1 MIKLPE
7 IERKSKEEIK
17 AFQNELLKK
26 QLVYLQENSTY
37 YSELFKAQKI
47 YIESINSVED
57 LVKIP
62 VTTKDELQKYNEKF
76 LCVPKSE
83 IADYVSTSGTSGDP
97 VLIAMTDEDLE
108 RLAYNEAL
116 SYDCAGLNS
125 GNTLQLTTTLDRRF
139 MAGLAYFLGA
149 RKAGIGVVRVG
160 SGVPELQWDTIRK
173 IKPDALICVPSFLL
187 KMIEY
192 AEENNIDYR
201 NSSVKK
207 VICIGEPLRN
217 QDFSDNVL
225 ASKIKSKWPLEL
237 YSTYASTEMATA
249 FTECE
254 AGMGG
259 HHHPELII
267 CEFLDE
273 NDQPVTEG
281 EAGELVVT
289 TLGVRGMPLLRYKTG
304 DIVKPYH
311 EKCSCGRTTFRLGPL
326 VGRKQQMI
334 KYKGTSLYPPS
345 LLDLLNDFEEVKH
358 YVIEVFS
365 SEIDEDEIQVKVFS
379 TNESEEMLDRIKDRF
394 RAKVRV
400 SPRIQFVSEPEILNI
415 KFPENSRKAVTFVD
429 NRNSLK

>member
-47 YIESINSVED
+47 DIESINSVED

-62 VTTKDELQKYNEKF
+62 VTTKDELQRYNEKF

-273 NDQPVTEG
+273 NDQPVDEG
-281 EAGELVVT
+281 ESGELVVT
-289 TLGVRGMPLLRYKTG
+289 TLGVKGMPLLRYKTG

-311 EKCSCGRTTFRLGPL
+311 EKCCCGRTTFRLGPL

-379 TNESEEMLDRIKDRF
+379 TNETDEMLDRIKDRF

-400 SPRIQFVSEPEILNI
+400 SPRIQFVSEPEILKI
-415 KFPENSRKAVTFVD
+415 KFPENSRKAITFLD
-429 NRNSLK
+429 NRKS

>member
-1 MIKLPE
+1 MRKKNKMIPIPE
-7 IERKSKEEIK
+7 IEKKSSSEIK
-17 AFQNELLKK
+17 LFQEKLLRK
-26 QLVYLQENSTY
+26 QLVYLKENSPY
-37 YSELFKAQKI
+37 YSQLFQTHQI
-47 YIESINSVED
+47 DIGLINSLEN
-57 LVKIP
+57 LIQIP
-62 VTTKDELQKYNEKF
+62 VTTKDDLQKFNDDF
-76 LCVPKSE
+76 LCIPRNQ
-83 IADYVSTSGTSGDP
+83 IADYVTTSGTSGEP
-97 VLIAMTDEDLE
+97 VWIALSDGDLN
-108 RLAYNEAL
+108 RLAYNEEL
-116 SYDCAGLNS
+116 SYQCAGLTNES
-125 GNTLQLTTTLDRRF
+125 VIQLTITIDRRF

-259 HHHPELII
+259 HHHPELMI
-267 CEFLDE
+267 CELLDE

-289 TLGVRGMPLLRYKTG
+289 TLGVRGIPLLRYKTG
-304 DIVKPYH
+304 DIVKP
-311 EKCSCGRTTFRLGPL
+311 
-326 VGRKQQMI
+326 
-334 KYKGTSLYPPS
+334 
-345 LLDLLNDFEEVKH
+345 
-358 YVIEVFS
+358 
-365 SEIDEDEIQVKVFS
+365 
-379 TNESEEMLDRIKDRF
+379 
-394 RAKVRV
+394 
-400 SPRIQFVSEPEILNI
+400 
-415 KFPENSRKAVTFVD
+415 
-429 NRNSLK
+429 